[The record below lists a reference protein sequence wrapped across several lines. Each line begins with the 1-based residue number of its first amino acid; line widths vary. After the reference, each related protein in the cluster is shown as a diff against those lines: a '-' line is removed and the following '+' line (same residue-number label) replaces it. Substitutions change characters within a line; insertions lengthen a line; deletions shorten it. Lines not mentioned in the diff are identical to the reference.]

1 MNYLNSYETEDS
13 SAKYEDYL
21 DQERLKKII
30 TIRKLENSGWSRSSY
45 QLIVDTRFYIDD
57 PKTQERLKNKELYF
71 YAPDGKV
78 LGYFTR
84 FFIDGSYLKG
94 EVMLNPLSVTDWE
107 EIMIDKMNMISFSID
122 KEGK

>member
-1 MNYLNSYETEDS
+1 MKTSTDEKIKEL
-13 SAKYEDYL
+13 SAKCEDYF
-21 DQERLKKII
+21 DQERFKKII

-71 YAPDGKV
+71 YAPDGKI

-94 EVMLNPLSVTDWE
+94 EVMLNPFSVTDWE
-107 EIMIDKMNMISFSID
+107 ELMIDKVNMISSCID
-122 KEGK
+122 EEK